1 MDFGI
6 TSFAKKDIHLMS
18 SISREVL
25 QRVSSQRA
33 ALQRFKK
40 SYLHNERLTKDDC
53 NQFSSESWPMSLQCN
68 QGTIEWFLSDGK
80 EARRKESLAYQ
91 SKKQPD
97 QNLSVQQRE
106 EIIKHYTVVTLPEIK
121 IKISQGLITTDPHW
135 HANSDLGNNSEE
147 QDSRYCN
154 ALKDQDMN

>member
-25 QRVSSQRA
+25 QSSQRA

-53 NQFSSESWPMSLQCN
+53 NQFSSESWPMSL
-68 QGTIEWFLSDGK
+68 
-80 EARRKESLAYQ
+80 
-91 SKKQPD
+91 
-97 QNLSVQQRE
+97 
-106 EIIKHYTVVTLPEIK
+106 
-121 IKISQGLITTDPHW
+121 
-135 HANSDLGNNSEE
+135 
-147 QDSRYCN
+147 
-154 ALKDQDMN
+154 

>member
-40 SYLHNERLTKDDC
+40 SYLHNERLTKNDC
-53 NQFSSESWPMSLQCN
+53 NQFSSWPMSLCN
-68 QGTIEWFLSDGK
+68 QGTIEWLSLSDGK

-121 IKISQGLITTDPHW
+121 IKISQGLKQSI
-135 HANSDLGNNSEE
+135 LE
-147 QDSRYCN
+147 
-154 ALKDQDMN
+154 K

>member
-1 MDFGI
+1 MDFRI

-25 QRVSSQRA
+25 QNKQLVGG

-97 QNLSVQQRE
+97 QNLSLQQRE

-147 QDSRYCN
+147 QDSRCCS
-154 ALKDQDMN
+154 ALKDLDMN